1 MGFPLV
7 AASGDSSHLRCAG
20 FLSLQITGSR
30 DVARALG
37 MWASAV
43 AALRPQS
50 TGSVVV
56 VQGAKLLRGMWDL
69 PRSGIEAM
77 SSASAG
83 GFFTTEPTGIVL
95 LKKRFAN
102 LERSPR
108 QNFNLG

>member
-1 MGFPLV
+1 
-7 AASGDSSHLRCAG
+7 
-20 FLSLQITGSR
+20 
-30 DVARALG
+30 

-43 AALRPQS
+43 AALRLQS

-56 VQGAKLLRGMWDL
+56 VQGTKLLRSMWDL

-77 SSASAG
+77 SSALAG
-83 GFFTTEPTGIVL
+83 GFTTEPTGIVR
-95 LKKRFAN
+95 LKRRFAN

>member
-1 MGFPLV
+1 MLHGLFSSCSKRELLLLAVCRLPLI
-7 AASGDSSHLRCAG
+7 AE
-20 FLSLQITGSR
+20 QGSR
-30 DVARALG
+30 DVG
-37 MWASAV
+37 FSS
-43 AALRPQS
+43 AALRLQS

-56 VQGAKLLRGMWDL
+56 VQGAKLLRSMWDL

-77 SSASAG
+77 SSALAG
-83 GFFTTEPTGIVL
+83 GFFTTEPTGIVR